1 MRITTLE
8 QYEAAYQKSIEQPEA
23 FWGDIAEQFT
33 WYKKWDKVLEWNFT
47 EPNVKWFVG
56 GKTNITEN
64 CLDRH
69 LPTRGNKIA
78 IIWEPNDPKER
89 QLRLTYREL
98 HARVCQMANVLKNNG
113 IGKGDRVCLYM
124 PMIPE
129 LAISVLACA
138 RIGAIHSVI
147 FAGFSAQSLADR
159 INDAQAKMVITSDG
173 INRGAKQIPAKRVVD
188 EALESCTS
196 VQTVLV
202 ANCCGWEP
210 NMQQGRDKWL
220 L

>member
-89 QLRLTYREL
+89 QLPYLPRAARPCMSNGKCAKKQRHWQRRPRLPI
-98 HARVCQMANVLKNNG
+98 HAHDTR
-113 IGKGDRVCLYM
+113 
-124 PMIPE
+124 
-129 LAISVLACA
+129 
-138 RIGAIHSVI
+138 
-147 FAGFSAQSLADR
+147 
-159 INDAQAKMVITSDG
+159 TSH
-173 INRGAKQIPAKRVVD
+173 
-188 EALESCTS
+188 
-196 VQTVLV
+196 
-202 ANCCGWEP
+202 
-210 NMQQGRDKWL
+210 
-220 L
+220 

>member
-147 FAGFSAQSLADR
+147 FAGFSAQ
-159 INDAQAKMVITSDG
+159 
-173 INRGAKQIPAKRVVD
+173 
-188 EALESCTS
+188 
-196 VQTVLV
+196 
-202 ANCCGWEP
+202 
-210 NMQQGRDKWL
+210 
-220 L
+220 